1 MLKTLPLLLQ
11 QNTSNFDRVIL
22 PSAWYQ
28 GSIMRTCLSI
38 AIYGYYVNVMYFTRK
53 FFTADL
59 FIPIKVVGLL
69 HISIVLIR
77 IASTKATV
85 EYQKEVIRLL
95 RENLRRSQQAQDTS
109 SKWKMV
115 LFADR
120 FHFTSPYTYTFWWL
134 LLYMWQS
141 RINLG

>member
-1 MLKTLPLLLQ
+1 MIPGVYHK
-11 QNTSNFDRVIL
+11 
-22 PSAWYQ
+22 
-28 GSIMRTCLSI
+28 GLSI

-53 FFTADL
+53 FLTADL

-69 HISIVLIR
+69 HIYFVVLIR
-77 IASTKATV
+77 IASTKAAV

-115 LFADR
+115 IFPDHS
-120 FHFTSPYTYTFWWL
+120 HFTSQHAYTF
-134 LLYMWQS
+134 
-141 RINLG
+141 